1 MCYIFCFKQ
10 MTAYEMRISDW
21 SSDVC
26 SSDLLVVKDS
36 GHAAQII
43 KVRADRS
50 VRLGG
55 EQRGRRKRGEDL
67 TLLNAVPLACCV
79 GAHENQDERI
89 DDRVA
94 ADGLTHD
101 LVALSR
107 DVPHLAEVDRAPVGD
122 CRSEEHP
129 SELQS
134 LMRISS

>member
-1 MCYIFCFKQ
+1 
-10 MTAYEMRISDW
+10 MRRRPPGVRRTDT
-21 SSDVC
+21 
-26 SSDLLVVKDS
+26 LLPY
-36 GHAAQII
+36 ATLF
-43 KVRADRS
+43 RS

-107 DVPHLAEVDRAPVGD
+107 DVPHLADRKST
-122 CRSEEHP
+122 R
-129 SELQS
+129 LN
-134 LMRISS
+134 SSH